1 MLAILMAHSF
11 QVSTGCKRW
20 FPSKAEETIYE
31 ISTNDTIKPAGPS
44 SVLETSNNTN
54 EEMTVTTVT
63 PQKSSLATKG
73 LPSQP
78 NETKVTTVKNIDVE
92 EHSNSDNI
100 KHGMNKKST
109 KDLNLGI
116 GTKHAF
122 PLHGRKDILEIV
134 CPSKQYE

>member
-1 MLAILMAHSF
+1 MQTKVASSVLVILMAHSF
-11 QVSTGCKRW
+11 QVNTGCKRW

-44 SVLETSNNTN
+44 SVLETSNNAN

-63 PQKSSLATKG
+63 PQELSLTTKG

-78 NETKVTTVKNIDVE
+78 NETKVKMEYKIDKE
-92 EHSNSDNI
+92 QFNNSDHI
-100 KHGMNKKST
+100 KHDMNETST

-122 PLHGRKDILEIV
+122 PLPWQKRHF
-134 CPSKQYE
+134 